1 MNDTFATWREAV
13 SGGCH
18 PISGDE
24 VCAGYYSVPSSGVR
38 LEKGT
43 NPEQMDQALSKSWLP
58 VALWID
64 EESGQLTGL
73 LDGEEVNPSVIW
85 PLCRQSPVPYE
96 AYRAVAEL
104 GQDWP
109 AFQTGRQ
116 FSHENQKASDE
127 DLRLIGTRSFQD
139 RIAPPSNAETFAQS
153 GKEFEPPENASFR
166 MRNHAQYF
174 PVEAVSLTLKDP
186 DAIYSPAGV
195 YPDVFNLD
203 HKNLGVLSSEVTV
216 QTPNDL
222 QKETVRH
229 QNSKA
234 GRTGLS
240 DAEMSGP
247 LKSGA
252 THHKTLHRH
261 PLPTDHAPPGH
272 NQQSVGRHEILA
284 EMLADLGE
292 ECETWLEK
300 TGQINNQDTANQ
312 AGHFAERYSAL
323 EKEAEEARTLEKRP
337 ALELGRAIDGKW
349 KPIVTAAAEGKKCMK
364 RAVEPFL
371 IAERLRMEEEARA
384 EGLLTSAPVAPKAGL
399 YGRKVGL
406 RASYVMQINKEAAL
420 IEAFHNDQRLWRDPE
435 VRLAI
440 KRLAEADLRAGR
452 DVDGAELVQEL
463 TAA

>member
-1 MNDTFATWREAV
+1 M
-13 SGGCH
+13 
-18 PISGDE
+18 
-24 VCAGYYSVPSSGVR
+24 
-38 LEKGT
+38 
-43 NPEQMDQALSKSWLP
+43 
-58 VALWID
+58 
-64 EESGQLTGL
+64 
-73 LDGEEVNPSVIW
+73 
-85 PLCRQSPVPYE
+85 
-96 AYRAVAEL
+96 
-104 GQDWP
+104 
-109 AFQTGRQ
+109 
-116 FSHENQKASDE
+116 
-127 DLRLIGTRSFQD
+127 
-139 RIAPPSNAETFAQS
+139 
-153 GKEFEPPENASFR
+153 
-166 MRNHAQYF
+166 
-174 PVEAVSLTLKDP
+174 
-186 DAIYSPAGV
+186 
-195 YPDVFNLD
+195 
-203 HKNLGVLSSEVTV
+203 
-216 QTPNDL
+216 PNDP
-222 QKETVRH
+222 QIETVRH

-252 THHKTLHRH
+252 THHKTSHRH
-261 PLPTDHAPPGH
+261 PLPTDYAPTGH

-406 RASYVMQINKEAAL
+406 RASYVMQINNEAVL
-420 IEAFHNDQRLWRDPE
+420 IEAFRNDQRLWRDPE

>member
-1 MNDTFATWREAV
+1 MNDIFAKWREAV
-13 SGGCH
+13 NGNCD
-18 PISGDE
+18 PISGDV
-24 VCAGYYSVPSSGVR
+24 VCAGYYRIPSDGVR
-38 LEKGT
+38 LERGT
-43 NPEQMDQALSKSWLP
+43 NPEQMDQLTSQSWLP

-64 EESGQLTGL
+64 EDSGQMKGL
-73 LDGEEVNPSVIW
+73 LDGEDVNPSVIW

-109 AFQTGRQ
+109 SFQTGRQ

-139 RIAPPSNAETFAQS
+139 RIAPPSDAETFAQS
-153 GKEFEPPENASFR
+153 GKEFEPPESASGR
-166 MRNHAQYF
+166 MRHHAQHF
-174 PVEAVSLTLKDP
+174 PVEAVSLTSPDP
-186 DAIYSPAGV
+186 GAIYSPAGV
-195 YPDVFNLD
+195 YPDVFNID
-203 HKNLGVLSSEVTV
+203 HKNLGVLSSEVVV
-216 QTPNDL
+216 QMPNDL
-222 QKETVRH
+222 QIETVRY

-240 DAEMSGP
+240 DAEMSGS
-247 LKSGA
+247 LKSGT
-252 THHKTLHRH
+252 THHKTSHRH

-406 RASYVMQINKEAAL
+406 RASYVMQITNEAAL
-420 IEAFHNDQRLWRDPE
+420 IEAFRNDQRLWRDPE

-452 DVDGAELVQEL
+452 DVNGAELVQEL

>member
-1 MNDTFATWREAV
+1 MHDIFAKWREAV
-13 SGGCH
+13 IGNCD

-24 VCAGYYSVPSSGVR
+24 VCAGYYRVPSEG
-38 LEKGT
+38 GHMQGNT
-43 NPEQMDQALSKSWLP
+43 ITDQISRVPIRSWLP

-85 PLCRQSPVPYE
+85 PFCRQSPVPYE
-96 AYRAVAEL
+96 AYRAVAEW

-109 AFQTGRQ
+109 SFQTGRQ
-116 FSHENQKASDE
+116 FSHKNQKVSDE

-139 RIAPPSNAETFAQS
+139 RIAPPSDAETFAQS
-153 GKEFEPPENASFR
+153 GKEFEPPESASGR
-166 MRNHAQYF
+166 MRHHAKHF
-174 PVEAVSLTLKDP
+174 PIEAVSLTSPDP
-186 DAIYSPAGV
+186 GAIYSHAGV
-195 YPDVFNLD
+195 YPDVFNVN

-216 QTPNDL
+216 QMPNDP
-222 QKETVRH
+222 QIETVRH

-240 DAEMSGP
+240 DVEIIGS
-247 LKSGA
+247 LKSG
-252 THHKTLHRH
+252 TTNHETLHRH

-300 TGQINNQDTANQ
+300 TGQINDQDTANQ

-371 IAERLRMEEEARA
+371 IAERLRIEEEGRA
-384 EGLLTSAPVAPKAGL
+384 EGLLTAAPVAPKAGL

-406 RASYVMQINKEAAL
+406 RATYVMQINNEAAL
-420 IEAFHNDQRLWRDPE
+420 IEAFRNDPRLWRDPE

-452 DVDGAELVQEL
+452 EVDGAELVQEL